1 MDKFDQIIDDYK
13 EKKLGVDEAVEKLCA
28 LDREN
33 ISDVEYTDGEA
44 KEARKSAIEMIEG
57 IEDEALLELMYKYM
71 KRVIDEEKEK
81 KNGQSRTSCKG
92 LQRKENRSIRS
103 SGQIKSI
110 G

>member
-13 EKKLGVDEAVEKLCA
+13 KKKLGVDEAVEKLCA

-33 ISDVEYTDGEA
+33 ISDMEYTVGEA
-44 KEARKSAIEMIEG
+44 KEARKSAIEMIEE

-81 KNGQSRTSCKG
+81 KNG
-92 LQRKENRSIRS
+92 
-103 SGQIKSI
+103 
-110 G
+110 

>member
-13 EKKLGVDEAVEKLCA
+13 KKKLGVDEAVEKLCA

-33 ISDVEYTDGEA
+33 MSSVEYTDEEA

-81 KNGQSRTSCKG
+81 KNG
-92 LQRKENRSIRS
+92 
-103 SGQIKSI
+103 
-110 G
+110 

>member
-13 EKKLGVDEAVEKLCA
+13 KKKLGVDEAVEKLCA

-33 ISDVEYTDGEA
+33 MSSVEYTDGEA
-44 KEARKSAIEMIEG
+44 KEARK
-57 IEDEALLELMYKYM
+57 
-71 KRVIDEEKEK
+71 
-81 KNGQSRTSCKG
+81 
-92 LQRKENRSIRS
+92 RKENRSIRS

>member
-13 EKKLGVDEAVEKLCA
+13 KKKLGVDEAVEKLCA

-33 ISDVEYTDGEA
+33 MSSVEYTDVEA

-81 KNGQSRTSCKG
+81 KNG
-92 LQRKENRSIRS
+92 
-103 SGQIKSI
+103 
-110 G
+110 

>member
-44 KEARKSAIEMIEG
+44 KEARKKCYR
-57 IEDEALLELMYKYM
+57 D
-71 KRVIDEEKEK
+71 D
-81 KNGQSRTSCKG
+81 
-92 LQRKENRSIRS
+92 
-103 SGQIKSI
+103 
-110 G
+110 

>member
-13 EKKLGVDEAVEKLCA
+13 EKKLGVDEDVEKLCA
-28 LDREN
+28 LDRETR
-33 ISDVEYTDGEA
+33 SDVEYTDGEA

-81 KNGQSRTSCKG
+81 KNG
-92 LQRKENRSIRS
+92 
-103 SGQIKSI
+103 
-110 G
+110 

>member
-1 MDKFDQIIDDYK
+1 MFPQRGESLVKKPRSTSVARRCITDDYK

-81 KNGQSRTSCKG
+81 KNG
-92 LQRKENRSIRS
+92 
-103 SGQIKSI
+103 
-110 G
+110 